1 MSTDF
6 KKMNTQDLQKT
17 LTEKREKLLNN
28 RFSLSGGRSRKSSE
42 SKTLKREIAQILTLL
57 QTTK

>member
-6 KKMNTQDLQKT
+6 KKMNTQDLQKS

-28 RFSLSGGRSRKSSE
+28 RFSLSGSRTKKSAE
-42 SKTLKREIAQILTLL
+42 VRTLKKEIAQILTVLKA
-57 QTTK
+57 TK